1 MPPGVSALARHR
13 DHLYRHAY
21 MGGKSCQRM
30 HHRLNMEER
39 QPDRGHVPV
48 LALLESLTGAEA
60 NWSRQKSSFCVR
72 SDDKKTTSR
81 PLMIVSRRSAED
93 QKRHHIVSPLTRSL
107 MYTLFPPTA
116 QQLLANECHCFGL
129 LGETHKKK
137 RKSRPSGHAMKSI
150 YPPSAPSFRPLTS
163 TSLHYTRFPPP
174 SCSCMVQYTEKGND
188 RVS

>member
-30 HHRLNMEER
+30 DHRLNMEER

-48 LALLESLTGAEA
+48 LAPLESLTGAEA

-137 RKSRPSGHAMKSI
+137 DSLDRLAM
-150 YPPSAPSFRPLTS
+150 A
-163 TSLHYTRFPPP
+163 
-174 SCSCMVQYTEKGND
+174 
-188 RVS
+188 